1 MQCKMRQCI
10 VAIISF
16 CVDSSKPG
24 RYSHCWTHGGNLTD
38 GNGTKHDTP
47 LSWPN
52 LLRGG
57 HCMDLSILG
66 LCSRGIE
73 ELGCVWHVQG
83 CKLPNTRLAL
93 CWHYLPDSKK
103 EQWVTVTPKVKKTGK
118 KKGQKSKQKT
128 LQNNA
133 YEKKKTP
140 K

>member
-1 MQCKMRQCI
+1 
-10 VAIISF
+10 
-16 CVDSSKPG
+16 
-24 RYSHCWTHGGNLTD
+24 
-38 GNGTKHDTP
+38 
-47 LSWPN
+47 
-52 LLRGG
+52 
-57 HCMDLSILG
+57 MDLSILG

-83 CKLPNTRLAL
+83 CKLPNIWLAL

-103 EQWVTVTPKVKKTGK
+103 EQWVTVTPKVKKTGE

-133 YEKKKTP
+133 YEKKKNP